1 MEKLDSIDAA
11 IADIR
16 SGKMVIVVDDEDREN
31 EGDLL
36 MSAAKVTPESI
47 NFMAM
52 HGRGLICAPIDEDL
66 GARLQLIPMVSN
78 NVARL
83 GTNFT
88 VSVDLKLGTTTG
100 ISASERAKTIKALSN
115 TKARADDFLRPG
127 HVFPLLA
134 KKGGVL
140 ARAGHTEA
148 AADLCGLAGLPRVG
162 AICEI
167 MMPNGEMARLPQLVR
182 FAAKY
187 RLKIVSIKD
196 LIKYRAHR
204 ECTVEKI
211 ASAKLPTAFGDFK
224 LVAFKTLYY
233 EQAYVALVKG
243 DVSKGGPVLTRVHSE
258 CLTGEAFHSL
268 RCDCGPQLNE
278 AMRLIEKRGRGVI
291 IYMKQEGRG
300 IGILNKIKAYS
311 LQDKGYD
318 TVDANLKLGFKA
330 DLRHYEVASWILK
343 KLGVKSVELLTNNP
357 GKIEEIADGG
367 IKIVKRLPLEIKPN
381 FIDRQYLKTKK
392 KRLGHLLKHV

>member
-1 MEKLDSIDAA
+1 MSKFDSIDSAIAA
-11 IADIR
+11 IKA
-16 SGKMVIVVDDEDREN
+16 GKIIIVVDDEDREN
-31 EGDLL
+31 EGDLV
-36 MSAAKVTPESI
+36 MAAAKATPAAV
-47 NFMAM
+47 NFMVT
-52 HGRGLICAPIDEDL
+52 HGRGLVCAPIDESIGL
-66 GARLQLIPMVSN
+66 KLQLGPMVSDN
-78 NVARL
+78 TARL

-88 VSVDLKLGTTTG
+88 VSVDARVGTTTG
-100 ISASERAKTIKALSN
+100 ISAGERATTIKALADVTS
-115 TKARADDFLRPG
+115 KADDFLRPG

-140 ARAGHTEA
+140 ERAGHTEA
-148 AADLCGLAGLPRVG
+148 AVDLAGLAGLPRIG
-162 AICEI
+162 TICEV
-167 MMPNGEMARLPQLVR
+167 MLENGEMARLPYLLK
-182 FAAKY
+182 FAKKHK
-187 RLKIVSIKD
+187 LKIISIKD
-196 LIKYRAHR
+196 LIRYRAHR

-211 ASAKLPTAFGDFK
+211 ASAELPTQFGDFK
-224 LVAFKTLYY
+224 VEAFKTVYH
-233 EQAYVALVKG
+233 EQAYLALVKG
-243 DVSKGGPVLTRVHSE
+243 DVTKGGPVLTRVHSE

-268 RCDCGPQLNE
+268 RCDCGPQLDR
-278 AMRLIEKRGRGVI
+278 AMELVQKKGRGVI
-291 IYMKQEGRG
+291 LYMKQEGRG

-367 IKIVKRLPLEIKPN
+367 IKVERRLPLEIAPN
-381 FIDRQYLKTKK
+381 SKDRQYLKTKK